1 MVVSYKVSDNLKK
14 EIIDFYSETKR
25 EKTPPYAVFQ
35 SEDAGTIVTLY
46 ESGKIVFQGVSADID
61 YAWWRDREK
70 HINNRDIDYELA
82 IKNKKEK
89 NEKNKSHEQAMSFYG
104 KNTIGSD
111 EVGTGDYF
119 GPIIV
124 TASYVRSEDADFLND
139 LGVKDSK
146 KITDDAILKI
156 APKIIEK
163 IPFVTYELSPEDYNN
178 KGVTNMNK
186 VKSLLHNKA
195 LYSLINKDDYKYS
208 YIVVDE
214 FVYPKKYYEH
224 LNNVQNKVTGI
235 TFMTK
240 AEDKCLSVAVSS
252 IISRYRFLMCIKDLE
267 EKYNMTI
274 PKGAGEAVDKAAK
287 EFVKKYGSDELR
299 KCVKWNFNNTK
310 KIGLE

>member
-1 MVVSYKVSDNLKK
+1 MVVSYKISDNLKD

-70 HINNRDIDYELA
+70 HINNRDLDYELA
-82 IKNKKEK
+82 KKEK
-89 NEKNKSHEQAMSFYG
+89 KNKLDANKQKEERLSFFG

-124 TASYVRSEDADFLND
+124 TASYVGADNADFLND
-139 LGVKDSK
+139 LGVRDSK
-146 KITDDAILKI
+146 KITDEMILKI

-163 IPFVTYELSPEDYNN
+163 IPFVTYELSMEDYNK
-178 KGVTNMNK
+178 KGITNMNK
-186 VKSLLHNKA
+186 IKALLHNKA
-195 LYSLINKDDYKYS
+195 LYSLLHKENYPYD
-208 YIVVDE
+208 YIVIDQ
-214 FVYPKKYYEH
+214 FAPIKKYYEH
-224 LNNVQNKVTGI
+224 LNNVPNKVTNI
-235 TFMTK
+235 TFTIK
-240 AEDKCLSVAVSS
+240 AEDKCLSVAASS
-252 IISRYRFLMCIKDLE
+252 IISRYRFLNEIKELE
-267 EKYNMTI
+267 KKYNMTI
-274 PKGAGEAVDKAAK
+274 PKGAGDIVDEAAK
-287 EFVKKYGSDELR
+287 EFVKKYGAEELK
-299 KCVKWNFNNTK
+299 KCVKWNFKNTH